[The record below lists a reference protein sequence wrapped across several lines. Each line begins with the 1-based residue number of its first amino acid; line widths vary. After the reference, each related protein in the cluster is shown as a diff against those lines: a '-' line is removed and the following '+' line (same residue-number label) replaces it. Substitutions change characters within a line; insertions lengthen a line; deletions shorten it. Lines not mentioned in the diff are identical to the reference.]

1 MTYRFNSDYTEGC
14 HPAVLEK
21 LVQTNMEQTD
31 GYGLDPYCD
40 EARKLIRE
48 AFACPN
54 ADVHFLVGG
63 TQTNLDGYLRCI
75 TSASCCLRRC
85 SQPYQYA

>member
-48 AFACPN
+48 AFDCPWLT
-54 ADVHFLVGG
+54 VHHGF
-63 TQTNLDGYLRCI
+63 
-75 TSASCCLRRC
+75 SAPAVCPYRRFCCKDYP
-85 SQPYQYA
+85 S

>member
-40 EARKLIRE
+40 EARKLIRKPSP
-48 AFACPN
+48 ART
-54 ADVHFLVGG
+54 L
-63 TQTNLDGYLRCI
+63 TCI
-75 TSASCCLRRC
+75 FSLAAPKPT
-85 SQPYQYA
+85 

>member
-63 TQTNLDGYLRCI
+63 TQSYLRCI
-75 TSASCCLRRC
+75 TSASGCLRRC